1 MYYQR
6 EVLSVQSLLIF
17 TFSWMLYQIILSLY
31 ILIII
36 YEKFL
41 QNPTFT
47 LVTVMISTQNKHFQ
61 VVTQSIKCLALYLN
75 LIAF

>member
-17 TFSWMLYQIILSLY
+17 TFSWMLYIIILSLY

-41 QNPTFT
+41 QNR
-47 LVTVMISTQNKHFQ
+47 VTVMISTQNKHFQ
-61 VVTQSIKCLALYLN
+61 VVAQSKKCLALYLN

>member
-17 TFSWMLYQIILSLY
+17 TFSWMLYLVILSLY

-41 QNPTFT
+41 QNR
-47 LVTVMISTQNKHFQ
+47 VTVMISTQNKHFQ
-61 VVTQSIKCLALYLN
+61 VVAQSIKCLALYLN

>member
-6 EVLSVQSLLIF
+6 EVLSVRSLLIF
-17 TFSWMLYQIILSLY
+17 TFSWMLYLIILSLY

-41 QNPTFT
+41 QNR
-47 LVTVMISTQNKHFQ
+47 VTVMI
-61 VVTQSIKCLALYLN
+61 
-75 LIAF
+75 

>member
-17 TFSWMLYQIILSLY
+17 TFSWMLYIIILSLY

-41 QNPTFT
+41 QNR
-47 LVTVMISTQNKHFQ
+47 VTVMISTRNKHFQ
-61 VVTQSIKCLALYLN
+61 VVAQSIKCLALYLN

>member
-6 EVLSVQSLLIF
+6 EVLSVRSLLIF
-17 TFSWMLYQIILSLY
+17 TFSWMLYLIILTLY

-41 QNPTFT
+41 QNR
-47 LVTVMISTQNKHFQ
+47 VTVMI
-61 VVTQSIKCLALYLN
+61 
-75 LIAF
+75 

>member
-17 TFSWMLYQIILSLY
+17 TFSWMLYLIILSLY

-41 QNPTFT
+41 QNR
-47 LVTVMISTQNKHFQ
+47 VTVMI
-61 VVTQSIKCLALYLN
+61 
-75 LIAF
+75 

>member
-17 TFSWMLYQIILSLY
+17 TFSWMLYLIILSLY

-41 QNPTFT
+41 QNR
-47 LVTVMISTQNKHFQ
+47 VTVMISTQNKHFQ
-61 VVTQSIKCLALYLN
+61 VVVQSIKCLALYLN

>member
-17 TFSWMLYQIILSLY
+17 TFSWMLYIIILSLY

-36 YEKFL
+36 YQKFL
-41 QNPTFT
+41 QNR
-47 LVTVMISTQNKHFQ
+47 VTVMISTRNKHFQ
-61 VVTQSIKCLALYLN
+61 VVAQSIKCLALYLN